1 MHVHFLLQL
10 LDLNVPMQ
18 EKKYVD
24 MEDKFIDLGLAGV
37 RSVYAT
43 PVTNLA
49 TFSGLGVDGAKQ
61 VHAYIKQSILPLI
74 DPVQDIEVSKAAES
88 KVVEVVQAD
97 KGVNE
102 DIFETIKGEGKESSE
117 VDKLEDDY
125 IEVFED
131 DIELF
136 E

>member
-1 MHVHFLLQL
+1 
-10 LDLNVPMQ
+10 
-18 EKKYVD
+18 

-37 RSVYAT
+37 HSMYVT

-49 TFSGLGVDGAKQ
+49 TFGSLGVDGAKR
-61 VHAYIKQSILPLI
+61 VHAYIKQSILLLI
-74 DPVQDIEVSKAAES
+74 DPVQDIEVSKVAESKVAAAES
-88 KVVEVVQAD
+88 KVVEVVQVD

-117 VDKLEDDY
+117 VNKLEDDY

-136 E
+136 EDDIEVVE